1 MIASLSGKLETVSGE
16 GALINVGGVGFRVAM
31 PTTDLSAL
39 GAPGAEVKVFTHLH
53 VREDNLSLF
62 GFASAEE
69 LWLFETLLGVTG
81 LGPKLA
87 LAMLSTLSP
96 EQITMAI
103 ATGSTDMLNMI
114 PGIGKKVANRIV
126 LELKEKIGAGWIAAP
141 ATQAAQ
147 ENTEVLT
154 ALTSLGY
161 SAAEAVKAVAALPAE
176 REDLDLE
183 EKIKLALQYFGS
195 R

>member
-1 MIASLSGKLETVSGE
+1 MIASLSGRLESVSSE
-16 GALINVGGVGFRVAM
+16 GAIINVGGVGFQVSM
-31 PTTDLSAL
+31 PTTTLSGL
-39 GAPGAEVKVFTHLH
+39 GKPGNDVKVYTHLH
-53 VREDNLSLF
+53 VREDNLSLY

-87 LAMLSTLSP
+87 LAMLSALSP

-126 LELKEKIGAGWIAAP
+126 LELKDKIGAGWIATP
-141 ATQAAQ
+141 ATQIAQ
-147 ENTEVLT
+147 ENTDVLT

-161 SAAEAVKAVAALPAE
+161 SAAEAVKAVASLPTDQE
-176 REDLDLE
+176 LDLE
-183 EKIKLALQYFGS
+183 EKIKLALQYSGS
-195 R
+195 K